1 MACAPGA
8 RHFCDIYAASTTQ
21 PTSKAIFTLPKLWPV
36 RSDTAGKRFLVHAML
51 HPSLTCFFRM
61 VDVLRGTPTPPAAR
75 AARGGGGG
83 GGGGGGFGGG
93 GAVFRI
99 WWVQIPSFSRAAMR
113 RQSHRMAMACSS
125 SWTGGRDGAMR
136 MLLSWG
142 STP

>member
-61 VDVLRGTPTPPAAR
+61 VDVLRPHPSGCGRFSHMVGADTQLFQCRQRVGFLFVAAYDNTILGGCPR
-75 AARGGGGG
+75 PFAA
-83 GGGGGGFGGG
+83 
-93 GAVFRI
+93 A
-99 WWVQIPSFSRAAMR
+99 
-113 RQSHRMAMACSS
+113 
-125 SWTGGRDGAMR
+125 
-136 MLLSWG
+136 
-142 STP
+142 

>member
-61 VDVLRGTPTPPAAR
+61 VDVLRPHP
-75 AARGGGGG
+75 
-83 GGGGGGFGGG
+83 
-93 GAVFRI
+93 AVFRI

>member
-8 RHFCDIYAASTTQ
+8 RHFCDIYAVSTTQ
-21 PTSKAIFTLPKLWPV
+21 PTSKAIFMLPKLWPV

-61 VDVLRGTPTPPAAR
+61 VDVLRPHPPGCGR
-75 AARGGGGG
+75 
-83 GGGGGGFGGG
+83 
-93 GAVFRI
+93 FRI

-125 SWTGGRDGAMR
+125 SWIGGREGAMR